1 MLPFHVSEMSVGAAI
16 NLGADELGD
25 NIGDVRHEHREVGMI
40 YFCISDNNKIYYVHY
55 QCKN

>member
-1 MLPFHVSEMSVGAAI
+1 MSVGAAI